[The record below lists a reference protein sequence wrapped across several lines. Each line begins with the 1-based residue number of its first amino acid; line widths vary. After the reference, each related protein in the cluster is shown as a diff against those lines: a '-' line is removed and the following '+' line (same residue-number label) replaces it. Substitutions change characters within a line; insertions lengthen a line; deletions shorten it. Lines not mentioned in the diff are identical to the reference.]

1 MAKTNQVVPNK
12 RLSKQF
18 DEFAAANADLIAE
31 YDSTEGT
38 YPFDYCKYEVIEKI
52 ATMMKHSRGVDFRTT
67 LHNALTTAIHYQE
80 PVIDSLSSIF
90 NEILQESAGG
100 INTTQQ
106 YFKEVG
112 KAYAKYKGDDD
123 LAYCE
128 ENREKLI
135 MLNTKMV
142 ISVAKKYQNLGL
154 TLPELISAGNLG
166 LCTAWEKY
174 DPSKS
179 QLKDNILAAVADVG
193 DLFIKE
199 DLMKAIEQFLS
210 YGTIKQKFEDKFKP
224 GQTYTK
230 KELISWI
237 DKNIHNAKFSS
248 ICMMWIKAYILIE
261 IDNAS
266 RVVKKPKSEIY
277 KDKEATGSYQKECL
291 LNLDAPIAGDTET
304 TFADT
309 LGMEDETPAEM
320 DVTEAYDDYKATIN
334 KLLEGVSGRDR
345 RVVLLAYGIGLPRAL
360 TPKEIADQEGLS
372 VARVSQIRLQALA
385 KMRENAAK
393 HEVDAGNLFSC
404 CTKFR

>member
-18 DEFAAANADLIAE
+18 DEFASANADLIAE

-123 LAYCE
+123 LTYCE

-142 ISVAKKYQNLGL
+142 ISVAKKYQNHGL

-210 YGTIKQKFEDKFKP
+210 YGTIKQKFETWGDFSP
-224 GQTYTK
+224 AVDGLF
-230 KELISWI
+230 LISQCTSDFVETVYPSWRLPPL
-237 DKNIHNAKFSS
+237 A
-248 ICMMWIKAYILIE
+248 
-261 IDNAS
+261 
-266 RVVKKPKSEIY
+266 
-277 KDKEATGSYQKECL
+277 ATFNTGTAL
-291 LNLDAPIAGDTET
+291 LL
-304 TFADT
+304 
-309 LGMEDETPAEM
+309 
-320 DVTEAYDDYKATIN
+320 
-334 KLLEGVSGRDR
+334 
-345 RVVLLAYGIGLPRAL
+345 
-360 TPKEIADQEGLS
+360 
-372 VARVSQIRLQALA
+372 
-385 KMRENAAK
+385 
-393 HEVDAGNLFSC
+393 
-404 CTKFR
+404 

>member
-1 MAKTNQVVPNK
+1 MARPKSVVPNK

-18 DEFAAANADLIAE
+18 DEFASAHVDLIAE

-38 YPFDYCKYEVIEKI
+38 YPFDYCKYEVIDKI
-52 ATMMKHSRGVDFRTT
+52 SEMMKHSKGVDFRTT
-67 LHNALTTAIHYQE
+67 LYNALTNAIHYQE
-80 PVIDSLSSIF
+80 PVIDSLSTIF
-90 NEILQESAGG
+90 NEILQGSTGE

-112 KAYAKYKGDDD
+112 KAYSKYKGDDD
-123 LAYCE
+123 LTYCE

-193 DLFIKE
+193 DLFVKE
-199 DLMKAIEQFLS
+199 DLMHAIEQFLS

-230 KELISWI
+230 TELISWI
-237 DKNIHNAKFSS
+237 ERNIHNAKFSS

-291 LNLDAPIAGDTET
+291 LNLDSPIAGDTNT

-309 LGMEDETPAEM
+309 LGMEDETASDM
-320 DVTEAYDDYKATIN
+320 DVTEAYDDYKAAIN
-334 KLLEGVSGRDR
+334 KLLKGVSGRDR
-345 RVVLLAYGIGLPRAL
+345 RVVLYGFGIGLPRPL
-360 TPKEIADQEGLS
+360 TPKEIAENEDLS
-372 VARVSQIRLQALA
+372 IARVSQIRLQALA

-393 HEVDAGNLFSC
+393 YEIDPGLLFDC
-404 CTKFR
+404 CAKFR

>member
-1 MAKTNQVVPNK
+1 MARPKSVAPNK

-18 DEFAAANADLIAE
+18 DEFSATHADLIAE

-38 YPFDYCKYEVIEKI
+38 YPFDYCKYEVIDKI
-52 ATMMKHSRGVDFRTT
+52 AAMMRSSKGVDFRTT
-67 LHNALTTAIHYQE
+67 LYNALTTAIHYQE
-80 PVIDSLSSIF
+80 PIIDSLTSIF

-123 LAYCE
+123 LTYCE

-193 DLFIKE
+193 DLFVKE
-199 DLMKAIEQFLS
+199 DLMRAIEPFLS

-230 KELISWI
+230 KELVSWI

-248 ICMMWIKAYILIE
+248 ICMMWIKAFILIE

-277 KDKEATGSYQKECL
+277 KDKEATGSYQRECL
-291 LNLDAPIAGDTET
+291 LNLDAPIAGETDT

-309 LGMEDETPAEM
+309 LGMEDETASDM
-320 DVTEAYDDYKATIN
+320 DVTEAYDDYKVAIN
-334 KLLEGVSGRDR
+334 KLLEGVTGRDR
-345 RVVLLAYGIGLPRAL
+345 RVTLFSFGIGIPRPL
-360 TPKEIADQEGLS
+360 TPKEIAEQEGLS
-372 VARVSQIRLQALA
+372 IARISQVRLQALA

-393 HEVDAGNLFSC
+393 YEIDPGLLFEC
-404 CTKFR
+404 CSKFR

>member
-1 MAKTNQVVPNK
+1 MKT
-12 RLSKQF
+12 SK
-18 DEFAAANADLIAE
+18 
-31 YDSTEGT
+31 
-38 YPFDYCKYEVIEKI
+38 
-52 ATMMKHSRGVDFRTT
+52 GVDFRTT
-67 LHNALTTAIHYQE
+67 LYNALTSAIHYQE
-80 PVIDSLSSIF
+80 PVIDSLTSIF
-90 NEILQESAGG
+90 NEILQDSAGG

-112 KAYAKYKGDDD
+112 KAYAKYKGDED
-123 LAYCE
+123 LTYCE

-179 QLKDNILAAVADVG
+179 QLKDNILAVVETVG
-193 DLFIKE
+193 DLFVKE
-199 DLMKAIEQFLS
+199 DLMRAIEPFLS

-224 GQTYTK
+224 GQTYNK
-230 KELISWI
+230 KDLIAWI

-248 ICMMWIKAYILIE
+248 ICMMWIKAFILIE

-320 DVTEAYDDYKATIN
+320 DVTESYDEYKGVIN

-345 RVVLLAYGIGLPRAL
+345 RTLLFSYGIGLPRAL
-360 TPKEIADQEGLS
+360 TPREIADNEGLS
-372 VARVSQIRLQALA
+372 IARVSQIRLQTLA
-385 KMRENAAK
+385 KMRQNAAK
-393 HEVDAGNLFSC
+393 YEIDPGLLFEC